1 MNTIFTEK
9 STTLEEKMLMDQL
22 EEFKLK
28 NNNLKLTNGFLKEE
42 NEFLKNIIK
51 WMMEHEGKGF

>member
-1 MNTIFTEK
+1 MNTIFAEK

-28 NNNLKLTNGFLKEE
+28 NSNLKLTNEFLKEE
-42 NEFLKNIIK
+42 NAFLKNIIK

>member
-28 NNNLKLTNGFLKEE
+28 NNNLELTNGFLKEE

>member
-9 STTLEEKMLMDQL
+9 FTTPEEKSLMDQL
-22 EEFKLK
+22 KDLELK
-28 NNNLKLTNGFLKEE
+28 NAHLRLTNGFLKEE

-51 WMMEHEGKGF
+51 WMMEK